1 MTGFTTKQYTDRRR
15 PPWLWPVVVLA
26 AVIVVAV
33 VVGFSLSGG
42 GGPPAAAQHPGPAP
56 TSAGSAP
63 PPPPPAGPAG
73 GGDSGSPHQ
82 PSDPNYLTAAPA
94 GLRFQDVGGLTLPF
108 SPVDGPLRINGPI
121 AAGYSHTPQGAVL
134 ALAQLVPR
142 LGFGPDYSQVAA
154 EQLVADQALKDQFIA
169 ARARQPQATPAE
181 LAAQLRPIAGFRIDS
196 YTPDRATIV
205 LLTATPGVAGSD
217 QGSRAAVVW
226 SGGDWK
232 VPAQPNGNPFTV
244 ADSTGYTLF

>member
-42 GGPPAAAQHPGPAP
+42 GGPPAAQQGTPTP
-56 TSAGSAP
+56 TSAASAP
-63 PPPPPAGPAG
+63 PPPAPAGPAG
-73 GGDSGSPHQ
+73 GGVGGGSRQ

-121 AAGYSHTPQGAVL
+121 AAGYSHTPQGAVI
-134 ALAQLVPR
+134 AMMQLLPR
-142 LGFGPDYSQVAA
+142 LGFGPGYREVVA
-154 EQLVADQALKDQFIA
+154 EQVVADQASKDKLIA
-169 ARARQPQATPAE
+169 YRTTRQQDSPAQLAAE
-181 LAAQLRPIAGFRIDS
+181 LAPPVGFRVES
-196 YTPDRATIV
+196 YTADRAIIVLLNHPGADAGGFTGARATI
-205 LLTATPGVAGSD
+205 
-217 QGSRAAVVW
+217 VW

-232 VPAQPNGNPFTV
+232 WPDNSNSMSFPVPDT
-244 ADSTGYTLF
+244 TGYTLF

>member
-1 MTGFTTKQYTDRRR
+1 MTGFTTKQYADRRR
-15 PPWLWPVVVLA
+15 PPWLWPVVALA

-42 GGPPAAAQHPGPAP
+42 GGPPAAAQQPGPAP

-63 PPPPPAGPAG
+63 AG
-73 GGDSGSPHQ
+73 GGDSGGSRQ

-121 AAGYSHTPQGAVL
+121 AAGYSHTPQGAVI
-134 ALAQLVPR
+134 AMMQLLPR
-142 LGFGPDYSQVAA
+142 LVLGPDYRQVVT
-154 EQLVADQALKDQFIA
+154 EQVVADQGVKDKLIA
-169 ARARQPQATPAE
+169 ARATRPQDSPAQ
-181 LAAQLRPIAGFRIDS
+181 LAAEAAVPIGFRVEA
-196 YTPDRATIV
+196 YTADRATVV
-205 LLTATPGVAGSD
+205 LLNRDGAGSASFT
-217 QGSRAAVVW
+217 GGRAAVVW

-232 VPAQPNGNPFTV
+232 WPDNSDSASFPV
-244 ADSTGYTLF
+244 ADTTGYTLF

>member
-15 PPWLWPVVVLA
+15 PPWLWPVVALA

-33 VVGFSLSGG
+33 VVGFSLSDG
-42 GGPPAAAQHPGPAP
+42 GGPPAAQQGTPAP

-63 PPPPPAGPAG
+63 PSPPPAGPAG
-73 GGDSGSPHQ
+73 GADSGSTHQ
-82 PSDPNYLTAAPA
+82 PNDPNYLTAAPA

-108 SPVDGPLRINGPI
+108 SPVDGPLRVNGPI

-181 LAAQLRPIAGFRIDS
+181 LTAQLRPIAGFRIDS

>member
-15 PPWLWPVVVLA
+15 PPWLWPVVALA

-42 GGPPAAAQHPGPAP
+42 GGPPAAQQGTPAP

-63 PPPPPAGPAG
+63 LSPAPAGPG
-73 GGDSGSPHQ
+73 GSADSGSTHQ

-121 AAGYSHTPQGAVL
+121 AAGYSHTPQGAVI
-134 ALAQLVPR
+134 AMMQLLPR
-142 LGFGPDYSQVAA
+142 LVLGPDYRQVVT
-154 EQLVADQALKDQFIA
+154 EQVVADQGVKDKLIA
-169 ARARQPQATPAE
+169 ARATRPQDSP
-181 LAAQLRPIAGFRIDS
+181 AQLATEAAVPVGFRVEA
-196 YTPDRATIV
+196 YTADRATVV
-205 LLTATPGVAGSD
+205 LLNRDGAGSASFT
-217 QGSRAAVVW
+217 GGRAAVVW

-232 VPAQPNGNPFTV
+232 WPDNSDSASFPV
-244 ADSTGYTLF
+244 ADTTGYTLF